1 MDKVSQIKNVN
12 DFTLSLPQKKI
23 NLFFC
28 DVSIALVSSLYISRV
43 FYVTLSHL
51 LILMFSQ
58 LALHPV
64 RREKYNAGSWLPAA
78 TSATTYAPLAGGV
91 MGQAGSQI
99 RGRQGPSE
107 GAHAGTD
114 LEDSPSDRRS
124 SSRGFLRGC
133 WYAGSTRWSF
143 LFFFMVVKTHDTTQ
157 ILRLPLVF

>member
-64 RREKYNAGSWLPAA
+64 RREKYNAGS
-78 TSATTYAPLAGGV
+78 
-91 MGQAGSQI
+91 
-99 RGRQGPSE
+99 
-107 GAHAGTD
+107 
-114 LEDSPSDRRS
+114 
-124 SSRGFLRGC
+124 
-133 WYAGSTRWSF
+133 
-143 LFFFMVVKTHDTTQ
+143 
-157 ILRLPLVF
+157 